1 MIKLLLRI
9 HNIIHNTRVEGP
21 GCRTC
26 IFTQG
31 CLKHCKGCNSPQ
43 TWSLNDGYSVDINIL
58 AGNILSDKKI
68 EGITFSGGE
77 PFLQARN
84 LYKLALILKEHN
96 LSIVTFTGY
105 SYKFIREVNDA
116 NWNNLLSVT
125 DLLIA
130 GAYEENNACYDRAW
144 IGSGNQKY
152 IFLTDRYRYLENNM
166 NSIKNRVE
174 IRLNKDGSIIVNG
187 MADNKKIKDL
197 FNKITEEHD

>member
-1 MIKLLLRI
+1 M
-9 HNIIHNTRVEGP
+9 
-21 GCRTC
+21 
-26 IFTQG
+26 
-31 CLKHCKGCNSPQ
+31 
-43 TWSLNDGYSVDINIL
+43 VDINIL
-58 AGNILSDKKI
+58 ARNILSDKKI

-105 SYKFIREVNDA
+105 SYTFIREVNDA

-125 DLLIA
+125 DLLIT

-144 IGSGNQKY
+144 IGSNNQKY

-166 NSIKNRVE
+166 NSIKNKVE

-197 FNKITEEHD
+197 FNKITKEHD